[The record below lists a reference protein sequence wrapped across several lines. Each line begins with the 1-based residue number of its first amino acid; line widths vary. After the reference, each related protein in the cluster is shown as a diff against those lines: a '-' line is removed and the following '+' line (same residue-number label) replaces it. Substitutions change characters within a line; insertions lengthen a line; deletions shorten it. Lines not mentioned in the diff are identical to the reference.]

1 MGKAPP
7 EQTQS
12 NLVVMTTPAR
22 PLLMGIVN
30 VTPDS
35 FSDGGRFLA
44 HDAAIARGIALSEQG
59 AAIIDVGGES
69 TRPGATRIGAD
80 EEIARVLPVLR
91 GLHDAGITTSLDT
104 MTARTAAAAIEAG
117 VSYINDV
124 SSGGA
129 DPDMLGVVAD
139 SPATFIAGHW
149 RGLLDPADS
158 HAHYEDP
165 AGEVALELGATLERV
180 IAAGIA
186 PDRLIADPGLGF
198 SKTGTH
204 NWDILRRLD
213 LVQTLGFPVLIGAS
227 RKRFLGEID
236 PERGVTDRD
245 LPTAVLGALLADRG
259 IWGLRVHEVTPSR
272 IALDV
277 WERIRTD
284 VAE

>member
-1 MGKAPP
+1 MPSP
-7 EQTQS
+7 T
-12 NLVVMTTPAR
+12 R

-44 HDAAIARGIALSEQG
+44 HDAAIARGIELSEQG

-91 GLHDAGITTSLDT
+91 GLHEAGITTSLDT
-104 MTARTAAAAIEAG
+104 MTARTAEAAIAAG
-117 VSYINDV
+117 VGFINDV

-129 DPDMLGVVAD
+129 DPDMLRVVAD
-139 SPATFIAGHW
+139 SEVSFIAGHW
-149 RGLLDPADS
+149 RGLLDAADS
-158 HAHYEDP
+158 HARYEDP
-165 AGEVALELGATLERV
+165 AAEVALELGQTLEGI

-186 PDRLIADPGLGF
+186 PERVIADPGLGF
-198 SKTGTH
+198 SKTGAH

-213 LVQTLGFPVLIGAS
+213 LIQTLGFPVLIGAS

-236 PERGVTDRD
+236 PDRGVTDRD

-277 WERIRTD
+277 WEQLHTD
-284 VAE
+284 AL